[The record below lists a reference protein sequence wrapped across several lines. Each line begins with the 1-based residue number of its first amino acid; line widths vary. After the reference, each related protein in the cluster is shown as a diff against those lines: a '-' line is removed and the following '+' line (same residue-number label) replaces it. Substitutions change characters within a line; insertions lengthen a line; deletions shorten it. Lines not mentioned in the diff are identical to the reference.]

1 MSKTTENSHAT
12 AKKLYTGAVISAIAA
27 TGLVGTIGTA
37 QADTVELP
45 LPTTAQTEPALVEK
59 EAPKKT
65 EVKVSTNEVTKGQV
79 DEAKDKLDKSTH
91 AVEEVQAKKDQAQTE
106 KDQAQTEKNN
116 AQSEVDKAQEIKD
129 KATPENIEK
138 QKQEVASAENSK
150 SDAEKQEKNA
160 KNDLAKTQEVVAD
173 QENVVKKSEDKVAS
187 AEKEVKD
194 AQTNVDNAQAILD
207 GTGQAKVIAEKDN
220 AEKAQAQAQEQLTSA
235 EKVLGLA
242 KSDDKKRADAIS
254 SVQNEL
260 TEASKV
266 VASTQTALTNATNK
280 ASQTQTALDQAQNR
294 FTLAEASYKSINTFQ
309 VTDEYVNA
317 LKSYVNNPYHPVKQ
331 EAQWEAHNDK
341 AVKALTAE
349 QKPNINLNSF
359 KSNVNDKAISV
370 DVNNLTTEQM
380 TELSLFASDLL
391 NQIRERFGTPKT
403 VVTKGMLQVADEVT
417 DGYVAD
423 DWGFGKGHDS
433 KAVNNVARKYGLPAY
448 KDDTHQYLENLN
460 SSNNGDKIHTM
471 DDAKKWVYESISD
484 FLFNGWE
491 WLHAQ
496 SITGLISKGASKDYF
511 ALGLSSNTGRTSAHF
526 LSVSDN
532 RVTGNK
538 LDKTEVPNNNTSES
552 IVKAYNTAKTAL
564 LTAQTENS
572 QAQREKTSASIANIR
587 AKGEQETIQ
596 KRLDALKDTPL
607 KTPTAQSN
615 LEKAQDTLANAN
627 TRLEN
632 AKKALAD
639 LTADVKVKQENLT
652 NAKNVLAQKE
662 RNLTN
667 AKNNL
672 ATEQD
677 KLVELKALVQTAENN
692 LELAKEKVVQ
702 AIKTLEK
709 AKSDLESLLNAEP
722 NLAKAKK
729 VLSEKET
736 TLKEKVTA
744 LKEAQTILDKLLKE
758 QKLDQKT
765 YDKLFALYS
774 AQVEAKRLAD
784 LEAKRKELESLGYK
798 PVPVVDGKGNVV
810 DYKAEKVTVGTKD
823 DKTYQAPAQATN
835 ANAKAEYKKQ
845 LPNTGMKE
853 SNLLSLLG
861 ASLGLLALVGKRKYN
876 R

>member
-1 MSKTTENSHAT
+1 MSKTTGNSHGT
-12 AKKLYTGAVISAIAA
+12 AKKLYTGAVISAIAT

-45 LPTTAQTEPALVEK
+45 LPTTAQIEPALVEK

-65 EVKVSTNEVTKGQV
+65 EVKVPTKEVTKGQV
-79 DEAKDKLDKSTH
+79 DEAKDKLDKSTQ
-91 AVEEVQAKKDQAQTE
+91 AVEEAKAKKDQAQTE

-138 QKQEVASAENSK
+138 QKQEVASAENGK
-150 SDAEKQEKNA
+150 SDAEKQEINA
-160 KNDLAKTQEVVAD
+160 KNDLAKAQEVVAD
-173 QENVVKKSEDKVAS
+173 QENVVEKSEDKVVS

-194 AQTNVDNAQAILD
+194 AQTNVDSAQAILD
-207 GTGQAKVIAEKDN
+207 GTGQAKVVEEKGN
-220 AEKAQAQAQEQLTSA
+220 AETAKKQAQEQLTSA
-235 EKVLGLA
+235 EKVLELA
-242 KSDDKKRADAIS
+242 KADDKKRADAIS
-254 SVQNEL
+254 SAQKEL

-280 ASQTQTALDQAQNR
+280 ASQTQTALDQAQDT
-294 FTLAEASYKSINTFQ
+294 FTRAESSYKSINTFQ

-317 LKSYVNNPYHPVKQ
+317 LKSYVNNPYNISNERAKWKEHR
-331 EAQWEAHNDK
+331 EK
-341 AVKALTAE
+341 AKENLKKVN
-349 QKPNINLNSF
+349 QSNIDLNNF
-359 KSNVNDKAISV
+359 KSNPSDKTIAV
-370 DVNNLTTEQM
+370 DANHLTNEQKI
-380 TELSLFASDLL
+380 ELSNFANSLI

-403 VVTKGMLQVADEVT
+403 VVTKGMIDVSDKITE
-417 DGYVAD
+417 GYVAD
-423 DWGFGKGHDS
+423 NWRVEAGHHN
-433 KAVNNVARKYGLPAY
+433 KLINRIAREYGLPAI
-448 KDDTHQYLENLN
+448 DDESGQALENL
-460 SSNNGDKIHTM
+460 SSINNGDKIHTM
-471 DDAKKWVYESISD
+471 DDAKKWVYESISGL
-484 FLFNGWE
+484 LFNGWE

-496 SITGLISKGASKDYF
+496 SITGLTSQGANKEYF
-511 ALGLSSNTGRTSAHF
+511 ALGLSSSTGRTSAHF
-526 LSVSDN
+526 FTVSDKQ
-532 RVTGNK
+532 VSGNK
-538 LDKTEVPNNNTSES
+538 LDKTEVPNNNTAES
-552 IVKAYNTAKTAL
+552 IVKAYNAANSAL
-564 LTAQTENS
+564 LNAQTENS

-615 LEKAQDTLANAN
+615 LEKAQDNLANAN

-652 NAKNVLAQKE
+652 NAKKVLAQKE

-667 AKNNL
+667 TKTNL

-677 KLVELKALVQTAENN
+677 KLAELKALVQTAENN

-702 AIKTLEK
+702 ATKTLEK

-722 NLAKAKK
+722 NLAKAKEI
-729 VLSEKET
+729 LAQKET
-736 TLKEKVTA
+736 ILNQKVTA
-744 LKEAQTILDKLLKE
+744 LKEAQAILDKLLKE
-758 QKLDQKT
+758 QKLDQEA

-784 LEAKRKELESLGYK
+784 LEVKRKELESLGYK

-810 DYKAEKVTVGTKD
+810 DYKAEKVKVGTKD

-835 ANAKAEYKKQ
+835 AKAESKKQ

>member
-1 MSKTTENSHAT
+1 MSKTTENSHGT

-27 TGLVGTIGTA
+27 TASLVGTIGTA
-37 QADTVELP
+37 HADTVEIP

-65 EVKVSTNEVTKGQV
+65 EVKVPTKEVIKGQV
-79 DEAKDKLDKSTH
+79 DEAKDKLDKSTK
-91 AVEEVQAKKDQAQTE
+91 AVEEAQAKKDQVQTE

-129 KATPENIEK
+129 KATKENIEK
-138 QKQEVASAENSK
+138 QKQEVASAENGK

-160 KNDLAKTQEVVAD
+160 KNDLAKAKEVVAD

-280 ASQTQTALDQAQNR
+280 ASQTQTALDQAQDT
-294 FTLAEASYKSINTFQ
+294 FTRAESSYKSINTFQ

-317 LKSYVNNPYHPVKQ
+317 LKSYVNNPYNSLNERAKWKEHREKVESILKSVNQ
-331 EAQWEAHNDK
+331 E
-341 AVKALTAE
+341 
-349 QKPNINLNSF
+349 NLNLNKF
-359 KSNVNDKAISV
+359 KENANDKAISV

-403 VVTKGMLQVADEVT
+403 IVTKGMLQVADEVT

-448 KDDTHQYLENLN
+448 EDDTQQYLENLN

-471 DDAKKWVYESISD
+471 DDAKKWIYHSLNSL
-484 FLFNGWE
+484 LFNGWE
-491 WLHAQ
+491 WLHAR

-552 IVKAYNTAKTAL
+552 IVKAYNAANYAL
-564 LTAQTENS
+564 LNAQTENS

-627 TRLEN
+627 KRLEN
-632 AKKALAD
+632 AEKALEA
-639 LTADVKVKQENLT
+639 LTADVKIKQQNLDKAKQELVNKQT
-652 NAKNVLAQKE
+652 A
-662 RNLTN
+662 LTN

-677 KLVELKALVQTAENN
+677 KLAELKALVQTAENN

-702 AIKTLEK
+702 ATKTLEK

-722 NLAKAKK
+722 NLAKAKEI
-729 VLSEKET
+729 LAQKET
-736 TLKEKVTA
+736 ILHQKVTA
-744 LKEAQTILDKLLKE
+744 LKEAQAILDKLLKE
-758 QKLDQKT
+758 QKLDQEA

-774 AQVEAKRLAD
+774 AQVEAKR
-784 LEAKRKELESLGYK
+784 KELEKAGYK
-798 PVPVVDGKGNVV
+798 PVPVVDAKGNVI

-835 ANAKAEYKKQ
+835 AKAESKKQ
-845 LPNTGMKE
+845 LPNTGTKE

>member
-1 MSKTTENSHAT
+1 MENSHGT
-12 AKKLYTGAVISAIAA
+12 AKKLYTGAVISAIAT

-45 LPTTAQTEPALVEK
+45 LPTTSQIEPALVEK

-65 EVKVSTNEVTKGQV
+65 EVKVPTKEVTKGQV
-79 DEAKDKLDKSTH
+79 DEAKDKLDKSTQ
-91 AVEEVQAKKDQAQTE
+91 AVEEAKAKKDQAQTE

-138 QKQEVASAENSK
+138 QKQEVASAENGK
-150 SDAEKQEKNA
+150 SDAEKQEINA
-160 KNDLAKTQEVVAD
+160 KNDLAKAQEVVAD
-173 QENVVKKSEDKVAS
+173 QENVVKKSEDKIAS

-220 AEKAQAQAQEQLTSA
+220 AEKAQAQAQTSVSNAENSLTQ
-235 EKVLGLA
+235 A

-280 ASQTQTALDQAQNR
+280 ASQTQTALDQAQDT
-294 FTLAEASYKSINTFQ
+294 FTRAESSYKSINTFQ
-309 VTDEYVNA
+309 VTDDYVNA
-317 LKSYVNNPYHPVKQ
+317 LKSYVNNPYNILNERAKWKEHREKVESILKSVNQ
-331 EAQWEAHNDK
+331 E
-341 AVKALTAE
+341 
-349 QKPNINLNSF
+349 NLNLNKF
-359 KSNVNDKAISV
+359 KENANDKAISV

-403 VVTKGMLQVADEVT
+403 IVTKGMLQVADEVT

-448 KDDTHQYLENLN
+448 EDDTQQYLENLN

-471 DDAKKWVYESISD
+471 DDAKKWIYHSLNSL
-484 FLFNGWE
+484 LFNGWE
-491 WLHAQ
+491 WLHAR

-552 IVKAYNTAKTAL
+552 IVKAYNAANYAL
-564 LTAQTENS
+564 LNAQTENS

-615 LEKAQDTLANAN
+615 LEKAQDNLANAN

-652 NAKNVLAQKE
+652 NAKKVLAQKE

-667 AKNNL
+667 TKTNL
-672 ATEQD
+672 VTEQD
-677 KLVELKALVQTAENN
+677 KLAELKALVQTAENN
-692 LELAKEKVVQ
+692 LELAKEKVAQ
-702 AIKTLEK
+702 ATKTLEK
-709 AKSDLESLLNAEP
+709 AKADLENLLNAEP

-744 LKEAQTILDKLLKE
+744 LKEAQAILDELLKE
-758 QKLDQKT
+758 QKLDQEN

-784 LEAKRKELESLGYK
+784 LEAKRKELEYLGYK

-835 ANAKAEYKKQ
+835 AKAESKKQ
-845 LPNTGMKE
+845 LPNTGTKD
-853 SNLLSLLG
+853 SGLLALLG
-861 ASLGLLALVGKRKYN
+861 ASVGLLALVGKRKYN

>member
-1 MSKTTENSHAT
+1 MSKTTENSHGT

-45 LPTTAQTEPALVEK
+45 LPTTSQTEPALVEK

-65 EVKVSTNEVTKGQV
+65 EVKVPTKEVTKGQV

-91 AVEEVQAKKDQAQTE
+91 AVEEAQAKKDQAQTE

-138 QKQEVASAENSK
+138 QNQEVASAENGK
-150 SDAEKQEKNA
+150 SDAEKQEINA
-160 KNDLAKTQEVVAD
+160 KNDLAKAKEVVAD

-194 AQTNVDNAQAILD
+194 AQTNVDSAQAILD

-220 AEKAQAQAQEQLTSA
+220 AEKAQAQAQTSVSNAENSLTQ
-235 EKVLGLA
+235 A

-280 ASQTQTALDQAQNR
+280 ASQTQTALEKAQDT
-294 FTLAEASYKSINTFQ
+294 FTLAEGRYKSINTFQ
-309 VTDEYVNA
+309 VTDDYVNA
-317 LKSYVNNPYHPVKQ
+317 LKSYVNNPYNSLNERAKWKEHREKVESILKLVNQ
-331 EAQWEAHNDK
+331 E
-341 AVKALTAE
+341 
-349 QKPNINLNSF
+349 NLNLNKF
-359 KSNVNDKAISV
+359 KGNANDKAISV
-370 DVNNLTTEQM
+370 DANNLTTEQM

-423 DWGFGKGHDS
+423 DWRFGKGHDN
-433 KAVNNVARKYGLPAY
+433 KAVNNVARKYGLPTY
-448 KDDTHQYLENLN
+448 EDDTQQYLENLN
-460 SSNNGDKIHTM
+460 SVNSGDEIHTM
-471 DDAKKWVYESISD
+471 YDAKKWVYESISD
-484 FLFNGWE
+484 LLFNGWE
-491 WLHAQ
+491 WLHAR

-511 ALGLSSNTGRTSAHF
+511 ALDISKRLGRTSAHF

-532 RVTGNK
+532 EVTGNK

-552 IVKAYNTAKTAL
+552 IVKAYNTANSAL
-564 LTAQTENS
+564 LNAQTENS
-572 QAQREKTSASIANIR
+572 QAQREKTSASIANIK

-615 LEKAQDTLANAN
+615 LEKAQDNLASAN
-627 TRLEN
+627 KRLES
-632 AKKALAD
+632 AEKALEA
-639 LTADVKVKQENLT
+639 LTADVKIKQQNLDKAKQELVNKQT
-652 NAKNVLAQKE
+652 A
-662 RNLTN
+662 LTN

-677 KLVELKALVQTAENN
+677 KLAELKALVQTAENN

-702 AIKTLEK
+702 ATKTLEK

-722 NLAKAKK
+722 NLAKAKEI
-729 VLSEKET
+729 LAQKET
-736 TLKEKVTA
+736 ILNQKVTA
-744 LKEAQTILDKLLKE
+744 LKEAQAILDKLLKE
-758 QKLDQKT
+758 QKLDQET

-798 PVPVVDGKGNVV
+798 PVPVVDDKGNVV

-835 ANAKAEYKKQ
+835 AKAESKKQ
-845 LPNTGMKE
+845 LPNTGTKD
-853 SNLLSLLG
+853 SGLLALLG
-861 ASLGLLALVGKRKYN
+861 ASVGLLALAGKRKYN

>member
-1 MSKTTENSHAT
+1 MDNKKIAVVGASALALGFGVTNVHAEEVTTVVPKTTD
-12 AKKLYTGAVISAIAA
+12 
-27 TGLVGTIGTA
+27 
-37 QADTVELP
+37 QTVS
-45 LPTTAQTEPALVEK
+45 K
-59 EAPKKT
+59 EETKP
-65 EVKVSTNEVTKGQV
+65 EVTKGQV
-79 DEAKDKLDKSTH
+79 DEAKDKLDKSTKK
-91 AVEEVQAKKDQAQTE
+91 VEEAQAKQKQAQTE
-106 KDQAQTEKNN
+106 KDQAQTEKDN
-116 AQSEVDKAQEIKD
+116 AQSEVDKAQTIKD

-138 QKQEVASAENSK
+138 QKQEVATAETGKTN
-150 SDAEKQEKNA
+150 AEKQEKNA
-160 KNDLAKTQEVVAD
+160 ENDLDKAKQVAAD
-173 QENVVKKSEDKVAS
+173 QEKVVKKSEDKVAS
-187 AEKEVKD
+187 AETEVKD

-220 AEKAQAQAQEQLTSA
+220 AEKAQGQAQASVSNAENSLTQ
-235 EKVLGLA
+235 A
-242 KSDDKKRADAIS
+242 KADDKKRAEDIS
-254 SVQNEL
+254 STQKEL
-260 TEASKV
+260 TQAKNT
-266 VASTQTALTNATNK
+266 VASTQTTLTNATNK
-280 ASQTQTALDQAQNR
+280 ASQTQAKLNQAQTN
-294 FTLAEASYKSINTFQ
+294 FSKAESNYKAINTFQ
-309 VTDEYVNA
+309 VTDDYVNA
-317 LKSYVNNPYHPVKQ
+317 LKSYVNNPYNILDDSAKWKEHREKVESILKSVNQ
-331 EAQWEAHNDK
+331 E
-341 AVKALTAE
+341 
-349 QKPNINLNSF
+349 NLNLNKF
-359 KSNVNDKAISV
+359 KGNVNDKAISV
-370 DVNNLTTEQM
+370 DANNLTTEQM

-391 NQIRERFGTPKT
+391 NQIRERFGTLKT
-403 VVTKGMLQVADEVT
+403 VVTKGMVQVADEVT

-423 DWGFGKGHDS
+423 DWRFGKGHDN
-433 KAVNNVARKYGLPAY
+433 KAINNVARKYGLPTY
-448 KDDTHQYLENLN
+448 EDDTQNYLENLN
-460 SSNNGDKIHTM
+460 SVNSGDEIHTM
-471 DDAKKWVYESISD
+471 YDAKKWVYESISNL
-484 FLFNGWE
+484 LFNGWE
-491 WLHAQ
+491 WMHAQ
-496 SITGLISKGASKDYF
+496 NITGVSSVRGATKEYF
-511 ALGLSSNTGRTSAHF
+511 ALDISKRLGRTSAHF
-526 LSVSDN
+526 ISVFDN
-532 RVTGNK
+532 QVTGNK
-538 LDKTEVPNNNTSES
+538 LDKTEVPNNNTAEN
-552 IVKAYNTAKTAL
+552 IVKAYNAANSAL
-564 LTAQTENS
+564 LNAQTENS
-572 QAQREKTSASIANIR
+572 MAQREKTSASIANIR

-632 AKKALAD
+632 AKKALAN

-784 LEAKRKELESLGYK
+784 LEAQKQAIISSGETPIEVYDETGKLVAYEVKPK
-798 PVPVVDGKGNVV
+798 PVAQSPVSYNG
-810 DYKAEKVTVGTKD
+810 AWTK
-823 DKTYQAPAQATN
+823 KQ
-835 ANAKAEYKKQ
+835 AKA
-845 LPNTGMKE
+845 LPNTAEGK
-853 SNLLSLLG
+853 ST
-861 ASLGLLALVGKRKYN
+861 ALGLTGLAMFFGALGLASPKRKKQAK
-876 R
+876 

>member
-1 MSKTTENSHAT
+1 MSKTTENSHGT

-65 EVKVSTNEVTKGQV
+65 EVKVPTKEVTKGQV
-79 DEAKDKLDKSTH
+79 DNAKDKLDKSTH
-91 AVEEVQAKKDQAQTE
+91 AVEGVQAKKDQAQTE

-138 QKQEVASAENSK
+138 KNQEVASAENGK

-160 KNDLAKTQEVVAD
+160 KNDLAKAKEVVAD
-173 QENVVKKSEDKVAS
+173 QENVVKKSEDKVVS

-220 AEKAQAQAQEQLTSA
+220 AEKVQAQAQEQLTSA
-235 EKVLGLA
+235 EKVLELA

-266 VASTQTALTNATNK
+266 VVSTESTLTDATNK
-280 ASQTQTALDQAQNR
+280 AEQTQTALEKAQDT
-294 FTLAEASYKSINTFQ
+294 FTLAEGRYKAINTFQ
-309 VTDEYVNA
+309 VTDDYVNA
-317 LKSYVNNPYHPVKQ
+317 LKSYVNNPYNILNERAKWKEHREKVESILKSVNQ
-331 EAQWEAHNDK
+331 E
-341 AVKALTAE
+341 
-349 QKPNINLNSF
+349 NLNLNKF
-359 KSNVNDKAISV
+359 KGNVNDKAISV
-370 DVNNLTTEQM
+370 DANNLTTEQM

-403 VVTKGMLQVADEVT
+403 IVTKGMLQVADEVT

-423 DWGFGKGHDS
+423 DWGFGKGHDN
-433 KAVNNVARKYGLPAY
+433 KAVNNVARKYGLPTY
-448 KDDTHQYLENLN
+448 EDDTQQYLENLN
-460 SSNNGDKIHTM
+460 SVNSGDEIHTM
-471 DDAKKWVYESISD
+471 YDAKKWVYESISD
-484 FLFNGWE
+484 LLFNGWE
-491 WLHAQ
+491 WLHAR

-511 ALGLSSNTGRTSAHF
+511 ALDISKRLGRTSAHF

-532 RVTGNK
+532 EVTGNK
-538 LDKTEVPNNNTSES
+538 LDKTEEPNNNTAES
-552 IVKAYNTAKTAL
+552 IVKAYNAANSAL
-564 LTAQTENS
+564 LNAQTENS

-615 LEKAQDTLANAN
+615 LEKAQDNLANAN

-667 AKNNL
+667 TKNNL
-672 ATEQD
+672 ATGQD
-677 KLVELKALVQTAENN
+677 KLAELKALVQTAENN
-692 LELAKEKVVQ
+692 LNLAKDKVAQ
-702 AIKTLEK
+702 ANKKLEQAK
-709 AKSDLESLLNAEP
+709 ADLENLLNAEP

-744 LKEAQTILDKLLKE
+744 LKEAQAILDELLKE
-758 QKLDQKT
+758 QKLDQEA

-784 LEAKRKELESLGYK
+784 LEVKRKELESLGYK

-835 ANAKAEYKKQ
+835 AKAESKKQ

>member
-1 MSKTTENSHAT
+1 MSKTTENSHGT

-45 LPTTAQTEPALVEK
+45 LATTAQIESALVEK

-65 EVKVSTNEVTKGQV
+65 EVKVPTKEVTKGQV
-79 DEAKDKLDKSTH
+79 DNAKYKLDKSTQ
-91 AVEEVQAKKDQAQTE
+91 AVEEAQAKKDQAQTE

-138 QKQEVASAENSK
+138 QNQEVASAENGK

-160 KNDLAKTQEVVAD
+160 KNDLAKAQEVVAD

-235 EKVLGLA
+235 EKVLELA
-242 KSDDKKRADAIS
+242 KADDKKRADAIS

-260 TEASKV
+260 TEATKV
-266 VASTQTALTNATNK
+266 VANTQTVLTNSTNK
-280 ASQTQTALDQAQNR
+280 ANQTQTALEKAQDT
-294 FTLAEASYKSINTFQ
+294 FTLAEGRYKSINTFQ

-460 SSNNGDKIHTM
+460 SSNDGDEIHTM
-471 DDAKKWVYESISD
+471 DDAKRWIYHSLNS

-552 IVKAYNTAKTAL
+552 IVKAYNAANSAL

-627 TRLEN
+627 KRLEN
-632 AKKALAD
+632 AEKALAD
-639 LTADVKVKQENLT
+639 LTADVKIKQENLT

-702 AIKTLEK
+702 ATKKLEQAK
-709 AKSDLESLLNAEP
+709 ADLENLLNAEP

-729 VLSEKET
+729 VLPEKET

-744 LKEAQTILDKLLKE
+744 LKEAQAILDELLKE

-774 AQVEAKRLAD
+774 AQVEAKRLTD
-784 LEAKRKELESLGYK
+784 LEVKRKELESLGYK

-835 ANAKAEYKKQ
+835 AKAESKKQ

>member
-280 ASQTQTALDQAQNR
+280 ASQTQTALEKAQET
-294 FTLAEASYKSINTFQ
+294 FTRAESSYKSINTFQ

-317 LKSYVNNPYHPVKQ
+317 LKSYVNNPYNILNERAKWKEHREKVESILKSVNQ
-331 EAQWEAHNDK
+331 E
-341 AVKALTAE
+341 
-349 QKPNINLNSF
+349 NLNLNKF
-359 KSNVNDKAISV
+359 KGNVNDKAISV
-370 DVNNLTTEQM
+370 DANNLTTEQM

-391 NQIRERFGTPKT
+391 NQIRERFGTLKT
-403 VVTKGMLQVADEVT
+403 VVTKGMVQVADEVT

-423 DWGFGKGHDS
+423 DWRFGKGHDN
-433 KAVNNVARKYGLPAY
+433 KAINNVARKYGLPTY
-448 KDDTHQYLENLN
+448 EDDTQNYLENLN
-460 SSNNGDKIHTM
+460 SVNSGDEIHTM
-471 DDAKKWVYESISD
+471 YDAKKWVYESISNL
-484 FLFNGWE
+484 LFNGWE
-491 WLHAQ
+491 WMHAQ
-496 SITGLISKGASKDYF
+496 NITGVSSVRGATKEYF
-511 ALGLSSNTGRTSAHF
+511 ALDISKRLGRTSAHF
-526 LSVSDN
+526 ISVFDN
-532 RVTGNK
+532 QVTGNK
-538 LDKTEVPNNNTSES
+538 LDKTEVPNNNTAES
-552 IVKAYNTAKTAL
+552 IVKAYNTANSAL
-564 LTAQTENS
+564 LNAQTANS
-572 QAQREKTSASIANIR
+572 QAQREKISASIANIK

-596 KRLDALKDTPL
+596 KRLDALKVTPL
-607 KTPTAQSN
+607 KTPTAQGN
-615 LEKAQDTLANAN
+615 LEKAQDIFVNAN
-627 TRLEN
+627 TRLKN
-632 AKKALAD
+632 ANKALDA
-639 LTADVKVKQENLT
+639 LTADVKLKQENLDK
-652 NAKNVLAQKE
+652 AKEVLAQKE

-677 KLVELKALVQTAENN
+677 KLVELKALVQIAENN
-692 LELAKEKVVQ
+692 LDLAKEKVAQ
-702 AIKTLEK
+702 ANKTLEQAK
-709 AKSDLESLLNAEP
+709 ADLENLLNAEP
-722 NLAKAKK
+722 NLAKAKE
-729 VLSEKET
+729 VLAQKET

-744 LKEAQTILDKLLKE
+744 LKEAQSNLDKLLKE
-758 QKLDQKT
+758 QKIDQEA

-774 AQVEAKRLAD
+774 EQVEAKRLAD
-784 LEAKRKELESLGYK
+784 LEAQKKAILEAGNTPIEVYDETGKLVSYQVK
-798 PVPVVDGKGNVV
+798 PK
-810 DYKAEKVTVGTKD
+810 TVS
-823 DKTYQAPAQATN
+823 QSPASYNGAWD
-835 ANAKAEYKKQ
+835 KKQ
-845 LPNTGMKE
+845 DKSLPNTGEK
-853 SNLLSLLG
+853 SSV
-861 ASLGLLALVGKRKYN
+861 LGLIGVSIISVLGLSVNKRKN
-876 R
+876 K